1 MTLDQLP
8 STTDYAMTT
17 PTPVI
22 IVLASM
28 IAAIIFIGLM
38 IMAIIK
44 DSEPWF
50 LVTVSLAAIVS
61 VSVSAFGLQAS
72 SEDLARV
79 RAEAVSQHLD
89 ETYGIDVGFGEDGVQ
104 PDGLDG
110 RTVHDEG
117 SVYRIAVATDGSIL
131 LVDEGG
137 KEVPR
142 VTR

>member
-8 STTDYAMTT
+8 STTDYAMTAS
-17 PTPVI
+17 TPVI
-22 IVLASM
+22 ITLAGA

-38 IMAIIK
+38 FVTIVK
-44 DSEPWF
+44 DVRPWF
-50 LVTVSLAAIVS
+50 AVTVYLAAFASLAISLFSLLA
-61 VSVSAFGLQAS
+61 AS
-72 SEDLARV
+72 EGLARF

-89 ETYGIDVGFGEDGVQ
+89 ETYGIDVGFTEDGVQ
-104 PDGLDG
+104 PADLDG
-110 RTVHDEG
+110 RTVHDG
-117 SVYRIAVATDGSIL
+117 GAVYRIAVATDGSIL

>member
-8 STTDYAMTT
+8 SAIDYAMTT
-17 PTPVI
+17 PTPAIIALASAIATIIFFVLVLMAIAKDVPRTVGAVALAVIASVI
-22 IVLASM
+22 IWGFSM
-28 IAAIIFIGLM
+28 NAAEG
-38 IMAIIK
+38 
-44 DSEPWF
+44 
-50 LVTVSLAAIVS
+50 
-61 VSVSAFGLQAS
+61 
-72 SEDLARV
+72 DLARF
-79 RAEAVSQHLD
+79 RAEVVSQHL
-89 ETYGIDVGFGEDGVQ
+89 EKTYGMDVGFGEDGVQ

>member
-8 STTDYAMTT
+8 STIDYAMTT

-22 IVLASM
+22 VFLVAA
-28 IAAIIFIGLM
+28 IAAIIFVVLLFIAMDQDIRPG
-38 IMAIIK
+38 IT
-44 DSEPWF
+44 
-50 LVTVSLAAIVS
+50 VTFAVAAIASAIVVMVS
-61 VSVSAFGLQAS
+61 MEVSSDDRDRFRG
-72 SEDLARV
+72 
-79 RAEAVSQHLD
+79 EAVSQHL
-89 ETYGIDVGFGEDGVQ
+89 EQTYGVDVGFGEDGVQ

-131 LVDEGG
+131 LVDDGG

>member
-8 STTDYAMTT
+8 STTDYAMTAS
-17 PTPVI
+17 TPVI
-22 IVLASM
+22 ITLASM

-38 IMAIIK
+38 FIAMYKDVETWFTVTLCLAIA
-44 DSEPWF
+44 SF
-50 LVTVSLAAIVS
+50 AI
-61 VSVSAFGLQAS
+61 SAFGLPAAS
-72 SEDLARV
+72 EGLARF

-89 ETYGIDVGFGEDGVQ
+89 ETYGIDVGFTEDGVQ
-104 PDGLDG
+104 PADLDG
-110 RTVHDEG
+110 RTVHDG
-117 SVYRIAVATDGSIL
+117 GAVYRIAVATDGSIL

>member
-1 MTLDQLP
+1 MKLDQLP
-8 STTDYAMTT
+8 STTDYVMEAS
-17 PTPVI
+17 TPVI
-22 IVLASM
+22 VTLAGAIVAL
-28 IAAIIFIGLM
+28 IFIGLM

-50 LVTVSLAAIVS
+50 LMTVSLAAIVS
-61 VSVSAFGLQAS
+61 SIAGMFSLQAS

-89 ETYGIDVGFGEDGVQ
+89 ETYGIDVGFTEDGVQ
-104 PDGLDG
+104 PTDLDGL
-110 RTVHDEG
+110 TVHDGG
-117 SVYRIAVATDGSIL
+117 SVYTITVATDGSIL

-142 VTR
+142 VDQ

>member
-8 STTDYAMTT
+8 STIDYAMTT

-22 IVLASM
+22 VFLVAA
-28 IAAIIFIGLM
+28 IAAIIFVVLLFIAMDQDVQPWLTVTFALGAIAALITIGFGM
-38 IMAIIK
+38 N
-44 DSEPWF
+44 
-50 LVTVSLAAIVS
+50 AAE
-61 VSVSAFGLQAS
+61 G
-72 SEDLARV
+72 DLARF
-79 RAEAVSQHLD
+79 RGEAVSQHL
-89 ETYGIDVGFGEDGVQ
+89 EQTYGMDVGFTEDGVQ

-110 RTVHDEG
+110 RTVHDGG

-142 VTR
+142 VTQ

>member
-8 STTDYAMTT
+8 STIDYAMTT

-22 IVLASM
+22 IVLAGL
-28 IAAIIFIGLM
+28 IAAIIFIGLLF
-38 IMAIIK
+38 MAIDRDIQ
-44 DSEPWF
+44 PWLTLTF
-50 LVTVSLAAIVS
+50 ALGAIASLITIAFSMNAA
-61 VSVSAFGLQAS
+61 
-72 SEDLARV
+72 EDDLARSRGEV
-79 RAEAVSQHLD
+79 VSQHL
-89 ETYGIDVGFGEDGVQ
+89 EQTYGMDVGFGEDGVR
-104 PDGLDG
+104 PAELDD

-142 VTR
+142 LTR

>member
-8 STTDYAMTT
+8 SSIDYAMTT

-22 IVLASM
+22 IVLASA
-28 IAAIIFIGLM
+28 IAAIIFIGLLF
-38 IMAIIK
+38 MAM
-44 DSEPWF
+44 DRDVQPWIT
-50 LVTVSLAAIVS
+50 VTFALAAIAS
-61 VSVSAFGLQAS
+61 LITIAFGMEAS
-72 SEDLARV
+72 SDGLARF
-79 RAEAVSQHLD
+79 RGEAVSQHL
-89 ETYGIDVGFGEDGVQ
+89 EQTYGMDVGFTEDGVQ

-110 RTVHDEG
+110 RTVHDGG
-117 SVYRIAVATDGSIL
+117 SVYRIAVATDGSII